1 MIELKESL
9 HSDLERWP
17 RDNLIKL
24 WRRDLRPGD
33 HVDIEASLFRQ
44 KLKKVPDGWIEGRIV
59 SVDKDGSELLI
70 QANCWPPEISVYVSS
85 TSKSVQPLY
94 SHGVPWRLSLES
106 GMSIDIQLSKTLW
119 VIGKIA
125 SAENDNL
132 YIEVGIEKG
141 IFKKLSRFSDQI
153 SPLGTH
159 TATGNSV
166 DLTINIDSTKTDTHK
181 FHPSHRSGS

>member
-1 MIELKESL
+1 
-9 HSDLERWP
+9 
-17 RDNLIKL
+17 
-24 WRRDLRPGD
+24 
-33 HVDIEASLFRQ
+33 
-44 KLKKVPDGWIEGRIV
+44 
-59 SVDKDGSELLI
+59 
-70 QANCWPPEISVYVSS
+70 
-85 TSKSVQPLY
+85 
-94 SHGVPWRLSLES
+94 
-106 GMSIDIQLSKTLW
+106 MSIDIQLSKTLW